1 MKPILN
7 NRYGYK
13 ICYTEKPL
21 KKRYVTQIRVHSFR
35 HAMKVKREY
44 VAKRQRKRDRK
55 VWHVIPITKAEV
67 KRGIWNRPF

>member
-21 KKRYVTQIRVHSFR
+21 KKRYATQIRVHSFR

-44 VAKRQRKRDRK
+44 VARRKRK
-55 VWHVIPITKAEV
+55 SKQIWHVVPITKAEV
-67 KRGIWNRPF
+67 KRGIWKKPF

>member
-21 KKRYVTQIRVHSFR
+21 RNHYVTKFKVHSFR
-35 HAMKVKREY
+35 RAMKVKREY
-44 VAKRQRKRDRK
+44 VARRKRK
-55 VWHVIPITKAEV
+55 SKQIWHVVPITKAEV